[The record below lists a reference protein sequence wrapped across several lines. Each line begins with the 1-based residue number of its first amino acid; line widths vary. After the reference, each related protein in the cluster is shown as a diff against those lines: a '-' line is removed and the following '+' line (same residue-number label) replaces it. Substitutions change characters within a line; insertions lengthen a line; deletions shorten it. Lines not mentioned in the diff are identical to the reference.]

1 MSKYKV
7 AVGIN
12 YYDDP
17 RGLVRILSD
26 ETVYDYISTFYVID
40 GRYKDRFDL
49 PENDPE
55 FTLDLKSIYSKM
67 HLVQM
72 SNVTQIEK
80 RNVYFELAKEN
91 NEDFLIVCDSDEFIR
106 IDPDTLNSSLRTVM
120 DRSAR
125 CYPILQHMEGITSQA
140 RPRLFKG
147 PFDYYHK
154 ESGNPDIISHGSLW
168 DEQGKEIIVEM
179 YEWYKDHEKH
189 EKNGTQGALPGIAM
203 WHDKTYRTRE
213 RVIAD
218 RIYYDE
224 VKNR

>member
-17 RGLVRILSD
+17 KGLIRILSD
-26 ETVYDYISTFYVID
+26 ETLYDYVSTFYVID
-40 GRYKDRFDL
+40 GRYAQRYDL
-49 PENDPE
+49 PENDPD

-80 RNVYFELAKEN
+80 RNTYFDLAVEN

-106 IDPDTLNSSLRTVM
+106 IDPDTLDSSLRTTM
-120 DRSAR
+120 DRQAR
-125 CYPILQHMEGITSQA
+125 CYPILQYMDGVTNQP
-140 RPRLFKG
+140 RPRLFKA
-147 PFDYYHK
+147 PFDYKHID
-154 ESGNPDIISHGSLW
+154 SQRDCISHGSLW
-168 DEQGKEIIVEM
+168 DENGKEVIGEM
-179 YEWYKDHEKH
+179 YNWFKDHPKRDEH
-189 EKNGTQGALPGIAM
+189 GLTGIPGIAM

-218 RIYYDE
+218 RVYYDE

>member
-17 RGLVRILSD
+17 KGLIRILSD
-26 ETVYDYISTFYVID
+26 ETLYDYVSTFYVID
-40 GRYKDRFDL
+40 GRYAQRYDL
-49 PENDPE
+49 PENDPD

-80 RNVYFELAKEN
+80 RNTYFDLAVEN

-106 IDPDTLNSSLRTVM
+106 IDPDTFNSSLLTIM
-120 DRSAR
+120 DRQAR
-125 CYPILQHMEGITSQA
+125 CYPILQYMDGVTNQP
-140 RPRLFKG
+140 RPRLFKA
-147 PFDYYHK
+147 PFNYRHID
-154 ESGNPDIISHGSLW
+154 SQRDCISHGSLW
-168 DEQGKEIIVEM
+168 DENGKEVIAEM
-179 YEWYKDHEKH
+179 YYWFQDHPKRDE
-189 EKNGTQGALPGIAM
+189 NGLTGIPGIAM
-203 WHDKTYRTRE
+203 WHDKEYRSRE

>member
-1 MSKYKV
+1 M
-7 AVGIN
+7 
-12 YYDDP
+12 
-17 RGLVRILSD
+17 RILSD

-106 IDPDTLNSSLRTVM
+106 IDPDTLNSSLLTIQSRK
-120 DRSAR
+120 DR
-125 CYPILQHMEGITSQA
+125 CYPILQYMEGVTSQP
-140 RPRLFKG
+140 RPRLFKS
-147 PFDYYHK
+147 PFSYKHVD
-154 ESGNPDIISHGSLW
+154 SQTDCISHGSLW
-168 DEQGKEIIVEM
+168 DENGKEVIGEM
-179 YEWYKDHEKH
+179 YNWFKDHPKRDEH
-189 EKNGTQGALPGIAM
+189 GLIGIPGIAM

-218 RIYYDE
+218 RVYYDE

>member
-80 RNVYFELAKEN
+80 RNVYFELAEEN

-106 IDPDTLNSSLRTVM
+106 IDPDTLNSSLRTIM
-120 DRSAR
+120 DRESR
-125 CYPILQHMEGITSQA
+125 CYPILQYMEGVTNQP
-140 RPRLFKG
+140 RPRLFKA
-147 PFDYYHK
+147 PFDYKHID
-154 ESGNPDIISHGSLW
+154 SQRDCISHGSLW
-168 DEQGKEIIVEM
+168 DENGKEVIGEM
-179 YEWYKDHEKH
+179 YNWFKDHPKRDEH
-189 EKNGTQGALPGIAM
+189 GLTGIPGIAM
-203 WHDKTYRTRE
+203 WHDKEYRSRE

>member
-17 RGLVRILSD
+17 KGLIRILSD
-26 ETVYDYISTFYVID
+26 ETLYDYVSTFYVID
-40 GRYKDRFDL
+40 GRYAQRYDL
-49 PENDPE
+49 PENDPD

-80 RNVYFELAKEN
+80 RNTYFDLAVEN

-106 IDPDTLNSSLRTVM
+106 IDPDTLDSSLRTTM
-120 DRSAR
+120 DRQAR
-125 CYPILQHMEGITSQA
+125 CYPILQYMDGVTNQP
-140 RPRLFKG
+140 RPRLFKA
-147 PFDYYHK
+147 PFNYRHID
-154 ESGNPDIISHGSLW
+154 SQRDCISHGSLW
-168 DEQGKEIIVEM
+168 DENGKEVIAEM
-179 YEWYKDHEKH
+179 YYWFQDHPKRNE
-189 EKNGTQGALPGIAM
+189 NGGLTGIPGIAM
-203 WHDKTYRTRE
+203 WHDKEYRSRE

-218 RIYYDE
+218 RVYYND

>member
-17 RGLVRILSD
+17 KGLIRILSD
-26 ETVYDYISTFYVID
+26 ETLYDYVSTFYVID
-40 GRYKDRFDL
+40 GRYAQRYDL
-49 PENDPE
+49 PENDPD

-80 RNVYFELAKEN
+80 RNTYFDLAVEN

-106 IDPDTLNSSLRTVM
+106 IDPDTLDSSLRTTM
-120 DRSAR
+120 DRQAR
-125 CYPILQHMEGITSQA
+125 CYPILQYMDGVTNQP
-140 RPRLFKG
+140 RPRLFKA
-147 PFDYYHK
+147 PFNYRHID
-154 ESGNPDIISHGSLW
+154 SQRDCISHGSLW
-168 DEQGKEIIVEM
+168 DENGKEVIAEM
-179 YEWYKDHEKH
+179 YYWFQDHPKRD
-189 EKNGTQGALPGIAM
+189 KNGGLTGIPGIAM
-203 WHDKTYRTRE
+203 WHDKEYRSRE

-218 RIYYDE
+218 RVYYDE